1 MDKARLKC
9 RQCGAPVGAKKSRC
23 PNGHKVNGV
32 GPSVP
37 TPPAAI
43 DDTLNLSSLKLSTE
57 TPSSAPK
64 KVHLNTLYECWK
76 CNRLVET
83 QNHQDKMIVPRFCP
97 WCGKQVS
104 SIIGREIDGYR
115 IDEVIS
121 RGGFGIIYLASNI
134 AQPAMKAA
142 VKFLRPEM
150 IYLRPE
156 LIKIFIEEARLTE
169 AIGQTCW
176 NIVRLSNVREKP
188 WPYFFM
194 EYIRGSTVESYIE
207 ASWPKRIPMRD
218 YGSTAT

>member
-1 MDKARLKC
+1 M
-9 RQCGAPVGAKKSRC
+9 GAHPMGKDNSELYDS
-23 PNGHKVNGV
+23 PG
-32 GPSVP
+32 
-37 TPPAAI
+37 
-43 DDTLNLSSLKLSTE
+43 LSDLKLSTGE
-57 TPSSAPK
+57 SSSPPK
-64 KVHLNTLYECWK
+64 KVQVNTLYECWK
-76 CNRLVET
+76 CSRLVET
-83 QNHQDKMIVPRFCP
+83 QYYREKAIVPRFCP
-97 WCGKQVS
+97 WCGKPVS

-150 IYLRPE
+150 VYQRPE

-194 EYIRGSTVESYIE
+194 EYIRGSTME
-207 ASWPKRIPMRD
+207 AF
-218 YGSTAT
+218 